1 MKPTPLALLAALLA
15 ALLTASVGAQQSA
28 SALNLRYGAFD
39 PTVATPDVP
48 PVLRARGQSCRL
60 HVVQFERA
68 PTPSDRALL
77 ARLGERI
84 CYLPDNAYVVRVDAD
99 EVPELRAAAG
109 VRWVGP
115 YHPAFRLDPELIA
128 ARAWLDQTPASYNVM
143 VADKRVD
150 KPALLQAI
158 AAAGGGVLAA
168 REGEILVTASLTGP
182 QLLAVACRDE
192 VLWIDRWSAPELDM
206 DNVRVQGGADYVEG
220 VAGFTGVGV
229 NAHVWEGVEETHPD
243 FTGGATA
250 VRSSATAQQH
260 GHATGG
266 IVYGNGT
273 SHPAVRGLA
282 PDVGKFYTDFLNTAA
297 GTSRW
302 AIVDDL
308 VNLHDVSHSS
318 RSWGAAWT
326 IFYTTDSASVDDIL
340 FDHDLAMTQSQS
352 NTGTRLS
359 RGQAWAK
366 NVFSIGAVAHLN
378 DSDPSNDS
386 WAGGNASIG
395 PATDGRIKPTLCGF
409 YDSVGT
415 SDLTLGGYSAAN
427 SWTATFGGTSAASPI
442 VAGHNVLAI
451 EMFTTEVSPG
461 VGLFGQPLRVPGGT
475 AHQNR
480 PHFPTLKALQVANAS
495 QYAFTSTSVD
505 NRREH
510 QGWGFPDLRALYDN
524 RGRTYIVDETD
535 VLLQGDVR
543 QHLVTVAAGEPA
555 LKASLSWAEKP
566 SNPAAAK
573 QLINDLSLRVV
584 SPAGLVYWG
593 NEGLQDGV
601 WSTPGHTEDDVNP
614 IECVF
619 VENPAAGVWTVEVLA
634 TRVADDNHVE
644 TPIVDADYGLV
655 VVGGSGALG
664 QRGSAGAA
672 VVVGEGCGGTEVV
685 CDQAFY
691 QYGDFD
697 LQNSSWTLQYD
708 GAAYTLLQ
716 GQGAWIPPVNAQGFG
731 DDQETVIT
739 LPFALDHPGGSTN
752 QLRVCSN
759 GWVTDGT
766 FLGYNNRIGMPQ
778 HFLQNTMWAPMW
790 RDLAGGAAG
799 DVYID
804 STAQRV
810 VISWVDLPFWSPNT
824 PNPNPTNTFQIQFW
838 SDGTVHVVYQN
849 IWINPLIGTYMVGYS
864 IAGAPDPGNLDIS
877 ASFGGH
883 VQVCAGTPGTP
894 HVSLRSEGRPTLGQ
908 SIDLVTED
916 APPTAVGA
924 FSVVSLQPIP
934 GGVSLAAFG
943 VPECSVYQTLQSVS
957 IFFLNSGAGSF
968 PMAFPSAPTF
978 LGAEVYV
985 QTVPASPGINPFNRV
1000 TSNGLRLTLGDL

>member
-1 MKPTPLALLAALLA
+1 M
-15 ALLTASVGAQQSA
+15 
-28 SALNLRYGAFD
+28 
-39 PTVATPDVP
+39 
-48 PVLRARGQSCRL
+48 
-60 HVVQFERA
+60 
-68 PTPSDRALL
+68 
-77 ARLGERI
+77 
-84 CYLPDNAYVVRVDAD
+84 
-99 EVPELRAAAG
+99 
-109 VRWVGP
+109 RWVGP
-115 YHPAFRLDPELIA
+115 YHPAFRLDPALIA
-128 ARAWLDQTPASYNVM
+128 ASAWLDEAPIAYNVM
-143 VADKRVD
+143 LADKRVD
-150 KPALLQAI
+150 RPALLQAV
-158 AAAGGGVLAA
+158 AAVGGDVLAE
-168 REGEILVTASLTGP
+168 RDGELLVTASLTGP
-182 QLLAVACRDE
+182 QLLEVVRRDE
-192 VLWIDRWSAPELDM
+192 VLWVDRWSAAELDM
-206 DNVRVQGGADYVEG
+206 DHVRARGGADYVEG
-220 VAGFTGVGV
+220 AGGFTGVGV

-250 VRSSATAQQH
+250 VRSSATAQEH

-266 IVYGNGT
+266 IVFGNGA
-273 SHPAVRGLA
+273 SNPAVRGLA
-282 PDVGKFYTDFLNTAA
+282 PAVGKFYTDFLNTTA

-308 VNLHDVSHSS
+308 VNLHAVSHSS
-318 RSWGAAWT
+318 RSWGSALT

-352 NTGTRLS
+352 NTGTRFS

-366 NVFSIGAVAHLN
+366 NVFSVGAVAHSD

-386 WAGGNASIG
+386 WAAGNASIG
-395 PATDGRIKPTLCGF
+395 PATDGRIKPTLCGY

-415 SDLTLGGYSAAN
+415 SDLTVGGYSAAN
-427 SWTATFGGTSAASPI
+427 SWTATFGGTSAAAPI

-451 EMFTTEVSPG
+451 EMFTTEVTPG

-495 QYAFTSTSVD
+495 QYAFTAASLD

-510 QGWGFPDLRALYDN
+510 QGWGFPDLQSIYDN
-524 RGRTYIVDETD
+524 RGKTYVVDETD
-535 VLLQGDVR
+535 VLVQGDVR

-555 LKASLSWAEKP
+555 FKASLSWAEKP
-566 SNPAAAK
+566 SNPAATK

-584 SPAGLVYWG
+584 SPTGLVYWG

-601 WSTPGHTEDDVNP
+601 WSAPGHTEDHVNP

-619 VENPAAGVWTVEVLA
+619 VESPAAGVWTVEVIA

-655 VVGGSGALG
+655 VVGGTGATG
-664 QRGSAGAA
+664 PRGAGGKAL
-672 VVVGEGCGGTEVV
+672 VIGEGCGGTEVV

-691 QYGDFD
+691 QYGGFD

-708 GAAYTLLQ
+708 GFAYTLAQ
-716 GQGAWIPPVNAQGFG
+716 GQGAWIPPVNPQGFG

-766 FLGYNNRIGMPQ
+766 FLGYNNRIGTPQ
-778 HFLQNTMWAPMW
+778 HLLQNTMWAPMW

-810 VISWVDLPFWSPNT
+810 VISWVDMPYWSAGT
-824 PNPNPTNTFQIQFW
+824 PNTFQIQFW

-849 IWINPLIGTYMVGYS
+849 IWVNHLIGTYLVGYS
-864 IAGAPDPGNLDIS
+864 TAQAPDPGDLDIS
-877 ASFGGH
+877 ANLGGG
-883 VQVCAGTPGTP
+883 VQVCAGAPGTP
-894 HVSLRSEGRPTLGQ
+894 NVSLRSAGRPALGGSVDLIVEGAPLS
-908 SIDLVTED
+908 SI
-916 APPTAVGA
+916 AA
-924 FSVVSLQPIP
+924 FSIVSLQPIP
-934 GGVSLAAFG
+934 GGVPLTAFG
-943 VPECSVYQTLQSVS
+943 VPECSVYQTLQSVGV
-957 IFFLNSGAGSF
+957 LLLHSGAGSF
-968 PMAFPSAPTF
+968 AMGFPSSPTF
-978 LGAEVYV
+978 LGANVYAQAAPV
-985 QTVPASPGINPFNRV
+985 APGINPFNRI
-1000 TSNGLRLTLGDL
+1000 TSNGLQLTLGEL

>member
-1 MKPTPLALLAALLA
+1 MKPSPLAASLCAAFA
-15 ALLTASVGAQQSA
+15 AAPLYAQQTGTE
-28 SALNLRYGAFD
+28 LHLRYGSFD
-39 PTVATPDVP
+39 PVVALPSLPAPLV
-48 PVLRARGQSCRL
+48 ARDGTCRL
-60 HVVQFERA
+60 HIVQYDRA
-68 PTPSDRALL
+68 PTPGDRALV

-84 CYLPDNAYVVRVDAD
+84 CYLPDDAYVVRMDPARAGA
-99 EVPELRAAAG
+99 LRAADG
-109 VRWVGP
+109 VRWVGA
-115 YHPAFRLDPELIA
+115 YHPAYRLDPELIA
-128 ARAWLDQTPASYNVM
+128 ARAWSDAAPVVYNVL

-150 KPALLQAI
+150 KPALLA
-158 AAAGGGVLAA
+158 AVVAAGGGVVD
-168 REGEILVTASLTGP
+168 EQQGGILVTLSLTGP
-182 QLLAVACRDE
+182 QLLEVARRDE
-192 VLWIDRWSAPELDM
+192 VLWIDRWSAPEPDM
-206 DNVRVQGGADYVEG
+206 DNVRVQGGADYIEG
-220 VAGFTGVGV
+220 VGGFSGVGV

-250 VRSSATAQQH
+250 VRSSATAQPH

-273 SHPAVRGLA
+273 SNPAVRGLA
-282 PDVGKFYTDFLNTAA
+282 PDVGKFYTDYLNT
-297 GTSRW
+297 TTFSRW

-308 VNLHDVSHSS
+308 VNLHAVSHSS

-352 NTGTRLS
+352 NTGTRFS

-366 NVFSIGAVAHLN
+366 NVFSVGAVAHFN

-409 YDSVGT
+409 YDAVGT
-415 SDLTLGGYSAAN
+415 SDLTVGGYDPIN
-427 SWTATFGGTSAASPI
+427 SWTSGFGGTSAAAPI

-451 EMFTTEVSPG
+451 EMFTTEVTPG

-495 QYAFTSTSVD
+495 QYAFTSASLD

-510 QGWGFPDLRALYDN
+510 QGWGFPDLQSVYDN
-524 RGRTYIVDETD
+524 RGKTYVVDETD
-535 VLLQGDVR
+535 VLVQGDVQ

-555 LKASLSWAEKP
+555 FKASLSWAEKP
-566 SNPAAAK
+566 SNPAATK
-573 QLINDLSLRVV
+573 QLINNLSLRVV
-584 SPAGLVYWG
+584 SPTGLVYWG

-601 WSTPGHTEDDVNP
+601 WSTPGRTEDDVNP

-619 VENPAAGVWTVEVLA
+619 VESPAAGVWTVEVLA
-634 TRVADDNHVE
+634 TRVVDDNHVE
-644 TPIVDADYGLV
+644 TPTVDADYGLV
-655 VVGGSGALG
+655 VVGGTGALG
-664 QRGSAGAA
+664 PRGTGGKAL
-672 VVVGEGCGGTEVV
+672 VIGEGCGGTEVV

-708 GAAYTLLQ
+708 GFAYTLVQ
-716 GQGAWIPPVNAQGFG
+716 GQGAWIPPVNPQGFG

-810 VISWVDLPFWSPNT
+810 VISWVDMPFYSPIT

-838 SDGTVHVVYQN
+838 NDGTVHVIYQN
-849 IWINPLIGTYMVGYS
+849 IWLSPISGTYMVGYS
-864 IAGAPDPGNLDIS
+864 MAQAPDPGNLDIS
-877 ASFGGH
+877 ANLGGS
-883 VQVCAGTPGTP
+883 VQVCAGAPGTP
-894 HVSLRSEGRPTLGQ
+894 NVSLRSSDRPVLGGSVDLIVEG
-908 SIDLVTED
+908 
-916 APPTAVGA
+916 APPTSIAA
-924 FSVVSLQPIP
+924 FSIVSLQPIP
-934 GGVSLAAFG
+934 GGVPLTAFG
-943 VPECSVYQTLQSVS
+943 VPECSVYQTLQSLG
-957 IFFLNSGAGSF
+957 IFFLNSGTGSF
-968 PMAFPSAPTF
+968 PMGFPSSPTF
-978 LGAEVYV
+978 LGASVYV
-985 QTVPASPGINPFNRV
+985 QAAPVAPGINPFNRI
-1000 TSNGLRLTLGDL
+1000 TSNGLQLTLGEL